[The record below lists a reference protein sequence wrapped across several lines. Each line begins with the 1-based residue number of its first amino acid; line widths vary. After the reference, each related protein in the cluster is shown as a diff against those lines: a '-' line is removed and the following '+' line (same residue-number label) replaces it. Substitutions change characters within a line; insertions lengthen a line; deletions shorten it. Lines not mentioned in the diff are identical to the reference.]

1 MHAQHILDHAPLGA
15 FIRFSDGTPRP
26 PDRHR
31 RKLDDWETRN
41 GRGQLTRKE
50 AAKSLGSYDYPGGF
64 SLHLG
69 NYGANGVVV
78 IVYTRSF
85 QVTSPLDFEIDQLP
99 VDGSVRVLTRC
110 GDSDELKHLASDMAA
125 AEAWLRDH
133 HHYDVRLETVTSQTG
148 GRAA

>member
-15 FIRFSDGTPRP
+15 YIRFSDGTPRP

-31 RKLDDWETRN
+31 RKLDEWENRN

-50 AAKSLGSYDYPGGF
+50 AARSLGSYDYRGGF

-69 NYGANGVVV
+69 NYGSNGVVV

-85 QVTSPLDFEIDQLP
+85 QVTSPLDFEIDKLP
-99 VDGSVRVLTRC
+99 AEGSVRILTRC

-125 AEAWLRDH
+125 AEAWLQDH

>member
-1 MHAQHILDHAPLGA
+1 MHSI
-15 FIRFSDGTPRP
+15 FSTTRRSVPIFVSATGRRARP

-31 RKLDDWETRN
+31 RKLDDWENRN

-50 AAKSLGSYDYPGGF
+50 AAKSLGSYDYPGRF

-69 NYGANGVVV
+69 SYGSNGVVV

-85 QVTSPLDFEIDQLP
+85 QVTSPLDFEIDELP
-99 VDGSVRVLTRC
+99 AAGSVRILTRC

-125 AEAWLRDH
+125 AEAWLQDH
-133 HHYDVRLETVTSQTG
+133 KYYDVRLETVMQQTD